1 MSNERRRSMAARNNP
16 PAPPTE
22 RELTIIRVFAAPR
35 SLVFKAW
42 TEPERIKQWWGP
54 RGFVTLS
61 CEIDFR
67 PGGLWCTRSKAPDG
81 QEYVARSVFRE
92 IVEPERLVFTYA
104 WEDAEGKPKHETL
117 VRLTLVEQNGK
128 TLLTFHQGVFESVAS
143 LDEHEDGWCSAFE
156 LLTAYLPN
164 A

>member
-1 MSNERRRSMAARNNP
+1 MVGAAWVRHP
-16 PAPPTE
+16 IV
-22 RELTIIRVFAAPR
+22 RD
-35 SLVFKAW
+35 
-42 TEPERIKQWWGP
+42 
-54 RGFVTLS
+54 GFS
-61 CEIDFR
+61 SW
-67 PGGLWCTRSKAPDG
+67 GLWCTRSKAPDG

-128 TLLTFHQGVFESVAS
+128 TLLTFHQGIFESVAS